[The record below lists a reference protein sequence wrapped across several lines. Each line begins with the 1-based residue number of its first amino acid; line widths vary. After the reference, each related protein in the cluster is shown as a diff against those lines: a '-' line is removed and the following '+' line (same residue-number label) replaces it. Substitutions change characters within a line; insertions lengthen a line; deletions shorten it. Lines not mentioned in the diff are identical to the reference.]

1 MSTCIQIIEG
11 MVPGIN
17 RLALKGHME
26 QFGQVDLVHM
36 GNRQNPEEEPPKV
49 RFSTPEAAQRAL
61 DAINAGQVVID
72 GMLLKAQYMQG
83 KGRGRGAPPT
93 ATERNLEVTSRDLF
107 LERERAKRKHGTGNE
122 ARKEAEAAIEAD
134 AGGSGPA
141 AADRAAVGRAAA
153 EAGGEKGDA
162 VGCQTQRLGTAP
174 QSRSAE
180 PRSGRSERCS
190 DEKIQGLTC

>member
-107 LERERAKRKHGTGNE
+107 LERERARAQQRERG
-122 ARKEAEAAIEAD
+122 KE
-134 AGGSGPA
+134 
-141 AADRAAVGRAAA
+141 R
-153 EAGGEKGDA
+153 
-162 VGCQTQRLGTAP
+162 
-174 QSRSAE
+174 SRSRD
-180 PRSGRSERCS
+180 RSRGRRRKRSSSSRS
-190 DEKIQGLTC
+190 RRRRKSGSRSRGRKR

>member
-1 MSTCIQIIEG
+1 MSSCIQITEG

-72 GMLLKAQYMQG
+72 GMLLKAQFMQG
-83 KGRGRGAPPT
+83 KGRGRGQAPTPH
-93 ATERNLEVTSRDLF
+93 ERNLEVTSRDLF
-107 LERERAKRKHGTGNE
+107 LERERVKNQA
-122 ARKEAEAAIEAD
+122 
-134 AGGSGPA
+134 
-141 AADRAAVGRAAA
+141 
-153 EAGGEKGDA
+153 
-162 VGCQTQRLGTAP
+162 
-174 QSRSAE
+174 
-180 PRSGRSERCS
+180 RSERSRKERSRSRDRSRRRRRRSS
-190 DEKIQGLTC
+190 DSSRSRRRKKSGSRSRGRK

>member
-1 MSTCIQIIEG
+1 MSTCIQIVEG
-11 MVPGIN
+11 VVPGIN

-61 DAINAGQVVID
+61 EAINGGQVVID

-107 LERERAKRKHGTGNE
+107 LERERARN
-122 ARKEAEAAIEAD
+122 R
-134 AGGSGPA
+134 AGG
-141 AADRAAVGRAAA
+141 
-153 EAGGEKGDA
+153 GGGGGGKE
-162 VGCQTQRLGTAP
+162 R
-174 QSRSAE
+174 SRSRD
-180 PRSGRSERCS
+180 RSRDRRRRRRSSDSSRSKRRRRSASKSRGRRR
-190 DEKIQGLTC
+190 

>member
-1 MSTCIQIIEG
+1 MDLSHRYQDPGKTSQGFTMSTCIQIIEG

-36 GNRQNPEEEPPKV
+36 GDRQNPEEEPPKV

-72 GMLLKAQYMQG
+72 GMLLKAQFMQG
-83 KGRGRGAPPT
+83 KGRGRGAPPS

-107 LERERAKRKHGTGNE
+107 LERERARAQQRDRERG
-122 ARKEAEAAIEAD
+122 KE
-134 AGGSGPA
+134 
-141 AADRAAVGRAAA
+141 R
-153 EAGGEKGDA
+153 
-162 VGCQTQRLGTAP
+162 
-174 QSRSAE
+174 SRSRD
-180 PRSGRSERCS
+180 RSRRRRKRTSSSRSRRRRKSGSRSRGRKR
-190 DEKIQGLTC
+190 